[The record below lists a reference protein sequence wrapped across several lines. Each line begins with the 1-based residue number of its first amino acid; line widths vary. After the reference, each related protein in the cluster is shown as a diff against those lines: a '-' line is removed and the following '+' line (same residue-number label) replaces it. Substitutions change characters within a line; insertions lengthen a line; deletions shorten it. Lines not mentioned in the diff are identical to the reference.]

1 MSPHFLENQ
10 MGKTPVHGKYSVN
23 VFVKH
28 YSFSVLIFIPSYI
41 SITGLKRNCHLACNF
56 IFKIKDSLHFL
67 VVPALKCV
75 QLFSTYFYHR
85 FMGYLAQ
92 RNYKKE
98 STVSLCHFKVIKL
111 FQSAILMN

>member
-1 MSPHFLENQ
+1 MSPHFLESQ

-41 SITGLKRNCHLACNF
+41 SITGLKHNCHLACNF